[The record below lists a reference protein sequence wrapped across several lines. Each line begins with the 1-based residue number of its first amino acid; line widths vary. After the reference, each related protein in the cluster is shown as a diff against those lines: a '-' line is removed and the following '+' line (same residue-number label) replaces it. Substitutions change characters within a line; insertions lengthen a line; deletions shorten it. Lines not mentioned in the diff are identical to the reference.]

1 MLSGKIRRF
10 KFWLHLI
17 SAYFKRYQKIAAAV
31 VLLLAGATFI
41 FAKLLPQITR
51 ANVVTIGY
59 VGNYSIENIPT
70 SVLTLV
76 TDSLVRVDDTGRA
89 QSALAS
95 HWTVSDDGKTYVVF
109 LKDNLTWHDGS
120 TVDARDITI
129 AIENVKVTGLN
140 NKAIEFKLASPI
152 SSFPTILDKPVFK
165 TKTFYGVGEYRMTD
179 IDSRNGAIKK
189 ISLAADKKGKP
200 RVDIRFYQTENQLQ
214 EAIKIGEVKLAS
226 VANASVL
233 ARWPNLEVEKQTEKL
248 ELITIFLNT
257 QDPLLSSKEF
267 RQALAYAI
275 NRSDFDGKIATSP
288 LSKSNWAYS
297 ENTKKY
303 EYNTGRAKELM
314 AKSEIKNP
322 RIILSVA
329 GGYLEL
335 AQSIKNDWYDLGID
349 VAVKEEKEIP
359 QDFQAL
365 LVLSMLPQD
374 PDQYALWHSTQ
385 TKTNLTKLKDVK
397 IDKLL
402 EDART
407 IQKEDD
413 RKLLYEEFQQT
424 LMDDLPAIFLY
435 QPYKYKIVYK
445 NVKNLVGNLPL

>member
-1 MLSGKIRRF
+1 MLSSKIRRF

-17 SAYFKRYQKIAAAV
+17 SAYIKRYQKIAAAV
-31 VLLLAGATFI
+31 TLLLAGTTYI
-41 FAKLLPQITR
+41 FVKLMPLITR

-76 TDSLVRVDDTGRA
+76 TDSLVRVDDSGRP

-95 HWTVSDDGKTYVVF
+95 HWTISDDGKTYVVF

-120 TVDARDITI
+120 PVDARNITI

-179 IDSRNGAIKK
+179 IDSRSGFIKK
-189 ISLAADKKGKP
+189 ISLAADKKGLP

-226 VANASVL
+226 VANAATL
-233 ARWPNLEVEKQTEKL
+233 GHWPNLEVEKQTDRT
-248 ELITIFLNT
+248 ELITIFMNT
-257 QDPLLSSKEF
+257 QDPLLSSREL

-275 NRSDFDGKIATSP
+275 NRSGFDGEIATSP

-297 ENTKKY
+297 DNTKKY
-303 EYNTGRAKELM
+303 EYNTGRAKELL
-314 AKSEIKNP
+314 AKSEVKNP
-322 RIILSVA
+322 KIVLSVT
-329 GGYLEL
+329 GDYYEL
-335 AQSIKNDWYDLGID
+335 AQSVKDNWQDLGVEVEI
-349 VAVKEEKEIP
+349 KEEKSIP

-365 LVLSMLPQD
+365 LVLSKLPKD

-407 IQKEDD
+407 LQKEDD
-413 RKLLYEEFQQT
+413 RILLYEEFQQT
-424 LMDDLPAIFLY
+424 LMDDLPAIFLFN
-435 QPYKYKIVYK
+435 PYKYKVVYK
-445 NVKNLVGNLPL
+445 NSKNLVGKLPI

>member
-1 MLSGKIRRF
+1 MLRSKIRRF

-17 SAYFKRYQKIAAAV
+17 SAYLERYTKIAAAV
-31 VLLLAGATFI
+31 ILLLAGATFI
-41 FAKLLPQITR
+41 FVKLLPQIIR

-76 TDSLVRVDDTGRA
+76 TDSLVRVDDTGRP
-89 QSALAS
+89 QSALSS
-95 HWTVSDDGKTYVVF
+95 HWTISDDGKTYVVF

-120 TVDARDITI
+120 AVDARNITI

-179 IDSRNGAIKK
+179 IDSRNGIIKK
-189 ISLAADKKGKP
+189 ISLAADKKGLP

-214 EAIKIGEVKLAS
+214 EAIKIGEVKFAS
-226 VANASVL
+226 VANAATL
-233 ARWPNLEVEKQTEKL
+233 ARWPNLEVEKQTDRL
-248 ELITIFLNT
+248 ELITIFFNT
-257 QDPLLSSKEF
+257 QDSLLSSREF

-275 NRSDFDGKIATSP
+275 NRSGFDGEIATSP

-297 ENTKKY
+297 GNTKKY
-303 EYNTGRAKELM
+303 EYNTGRAKELLS
-314 AKSEIKNP
+314 KSQVLNP
-322 RIILSVA
+322 RIVLSVT

-335 AQSIKNDWYDLGID
+335 AESIANDWHDLGVD
-349 VAVKEEKEIP
+349 VEIKEEKEIP

-365 LVLSMLPQD
+365 LALSILPRD

-385 TKTNLTKLKDVK
+385 IKSNLTKLKNVK
-397 IDKLL
+397 VDKLL
-402 EDART
+402 EDGRT
-407 IQKEDD
+407 LQKEED
-413 RKLLYEEFQQT
+413 RKPLYGEFQQA
-424 LMDDLPAIFLY
+424 LMEDLPAIFLY
-435 QPYKYKIVYK
+435 HPYKYKMVYK
-445 NVKNLVGNLPL
+445 NSKDLIRNLPL